1 MSAPGHPQQG
11 SHHPHSAA
19 KAPVHPD
26 IKDAT
31 PRWMLWTSVA
41 IAWAS
46 AAATALLFVRAGVLL
61 DGGPLTLATGIGLIL
76 LIAVAV
82 ACAWGGVVFSD
93 WVSSAT
99 ERRLRALVIS
109 RVFDLGAVVAN
120 RRSSSLISLATDAVD
135 RTAHYRAGFLGP
147 IVGALTTPLLVLGIM
162 ALTTSAEVA
171 GWVALLVLLVPV
183 LIGGFQRLVRPV
195 GAAYRRSRG
204 QLTSSFL
211 GAITALEDIV
221 YARAGRRIGDDLARR
236 GEAHRRNLMRL
247 LAGNQLLILVVDAAF
262 SLTVIVAAAALTT
275 ARVSDGSLSLGEGMA
290 ILLMTTLVIG
300 PVDIVGQ
307 FFYIGVS
314 GRAAQQRIGGHLGEG
329 GASTEEMAVSHA
341 KATGNLGDGSRTPAE
356 TDAEHVTDPRPAA
369 LELRSVTAGW
379 PGADPVFE
387 NLDLRIEPGERVAIV
402 GPSGVGKST
411 LSALIQAHLTP
422 QAGQVLV
429 DGIPTADD
437 SGSTA
442 TPAEAAVRSHLGVVE
457 QRTFLFMGTI
467 ADNLRLALPA
477 VEQLA
482 HSARTRAADDSL
494 LWEALDFA
502 GLRTEVEA
510 MPDGLA
516 TEVGDHGRLL
526 SGGQAQRLAI
536 ARAWLRDAPILLFDE
551 PTSQVDLAGEAAIL
565 AALNRLGA
573 DRTVIMIAHRPE
585 AILAADRVIDL
596 GELRAQAP
604 SQTQPST
611 GTQFSDEAQISD
623 SSSVRG
629 EAQ

>member
-11 SHHPHSAA
+11 SPHPQTAA
-19 KAPVHPD
+19 KAPVHPHV
-26 IKDAT
+26 KDAT

-46 AAATALLFVRAGVLL
+46 AAATALVFVRIGSLL
-61 DGGPLTLATGIGLIL
+61 DGKPQTLATGIGLVL
-76 LIAVAV
+76 LITVAV

-93 WVSSAT
+93 WASSTT
-99 ERRLRALVIS
+99 ERRLRVLVIS
-109 RVFDLGAVVAN
+109 RVFDVGAVAAN

-147 IVGALTTPLLVLGIM
+147 IAGSLTTPLLVLGIM
-162 ALTTSAEVA
+162 ALTASAEIA

-329 GASTEEMAVSHA
+329 STNAEARATRLKLAGNDADHSH
-341 KATGNLGDGSRTPAE
+341 E
-356 TDAEHVTDPRPAA
+356 PRPPA
-369 LELRSVTAGW
+369 LEFRAVTAGW

-387 NLDLRIEPGERVAIV
+387 NLDLRIERGERVAIV

-422 QAGQVLV
+422 RKGQVLV
-429 DGIPTADD
+429 DGIATTA
-437 SGSTA
+437 GSDGTNA
-442 TPAEAAVRSHLGVVE
+442 AEETLPGGASTTTDEAVRSHLGVVE

-477 VEQLA
+477 DEQPVLPTDKQ
-482 HSARTRAADDSL
+482 SADDSL

-502 GLRTEVEA
+502 GLRADVAA

-585 AILAADRVIDL
+585 AILAANRVIDL
-596 GELRAQAP
+596 AELRAQV
-604 SQTQPST
+604 SS
-611 GTQFSDEAQISD
+611 GTQTSGQAQ
-623 SSSVRG
+623 SSSGAPVRG
-629 EAQ
+629 ETP

>member
-11 SHHPHSAA
+11 STHPHSAE
-19 KAPVHPD
+19 KGPLHPD

-31 PRWMLWTSVA
+31 PRWMLWTSVV
-41 IAWAS
+41 IAWGS
-46 AAATALLFVRAGVLL
+46 AAATALLFVRVGALL
-61 DGGPLTLATGIGLIL
+61 DGRPLTPAMSVSLVL
-76 LIAVAV
+76 LIAIAV

-93 WVSSAT
+93 WASSTT
-99 ERRLRALVIS
+99 ERRLRSLVIS
-109 RVFDLGAVVAN
+109 RVFDLGAVATN

-183 LIGGFQRLVRPV
+183 FIGGFRRLIRPV

-221 YARAGRRIGDDLARR
+221 YARSGRRIGEDLARR

-262 SLTVIVAAAALTT
+262 SLTVIVAAAALTV

-314 GRAAQQRIGGHLGEG
+314 GRAAQQRISGHLGEG
-329 GASTEEMAVSHA
+329 VRHSSEGGARPDLLVASTTSGTVPADHLSD
-341 KATGNLGDGSRTPAE
+341 GNHRDSAG
-356 TDAEHVTDPRPAA
+356 TDADHRTEPRPPA

-379 PGADPVFE
+379 PGAEPVFV
-387 NLDLRIEPGERVAIV
+387 NLDLCIERGERVAIV

-422 QAGQVLV
+422 QTGQVIV
-429 DGIPTADD
+429 DGIPTS
-437 SGSTA
+437 SGSGSADTL
-442 TPAEAAVRSHLGVVE
+442 TEAAVRSHLGVVE

-467 ADNLRLALPA
+467 TDNLRLALPA
-477 VEQLA
+477 NR
-482 HSARTRAADDSL
+482 HTADDSL

-502 GLRTEVEA
+502 GLRTDVEA

-565 AALNRLGA
+565 EALGRLGA
-573 DRTVIMIAHRPE
+573 ERTVIMIAHRPE

-596 GELRAQAP
+596 AELRAH
-604 SQTQPST
+604 SSNGSETS
-611 GTQFSDEAQISD
+611 SDAQ
-623 SSSVRG
+623 SSSSALVRG
-629 EAQ
+629 ESQ